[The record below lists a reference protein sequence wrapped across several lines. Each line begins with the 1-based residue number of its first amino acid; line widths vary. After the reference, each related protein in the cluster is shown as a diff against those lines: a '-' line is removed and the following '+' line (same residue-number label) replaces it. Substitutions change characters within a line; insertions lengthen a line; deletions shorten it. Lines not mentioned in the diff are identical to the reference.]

1 MIIHLLSF
9 IKNCNNGIPIY
20 LILAI
25 QNLISSLHTTNMN
38 KIPFLVLFLLPCL
51 SLAQSKKD
59 LQSEI
64 DSLEAK
70 NMQIMLRLNTSEE
83 RQKSLENELKNI
95 QITLTNTTTTMSLV
109 TKTNLD
115 LEAQVK
121 SQALLVQKLMAQNDS
136 LLRAFT
142 ANGAEEKFVTNPKN
156 ETDSI
161 IYVIQNYYKAK
172 KWEDRLQYVINAD
185 KVKPLMA
192 DAYKDEFKSR
202 AYEKANINV
211 PGSGYQKGKTFKV
224 FINSEPIYLIK
235 TENGFKLDWE
245 ATHGYNEKTIAAFDS
260 EKSGNVHIL
269 RTRIGLGRSCSYEY
283 YGFNKGSHI
292 CFIGD
297 FTGEAFM
304 SLSNPQATELKKLL
318 EDGKWH
324 QVIVEMQ
331 YKTFNT
337 EYESRQFPFVTKFIK
352 AGWDQ

>member
-1 MIIHLLSF
+1 
-9 IKNCNNGIPIY
+9 
-20 LILAI
+20 
-25 QNLISSLHTTNMN
+25 MN
-38 KIPFLVLFLLPCL
+38 KIPVLFLFLLPCAA
-51 SLAQSKKD
+51 LAQSKKD

-70 NMQIMLRLNTSEE
+70 NKQIVLRLNTSEE
-83 RQKSLENELKNI
+83 KQKSLENELKNI
-95 QITLTNTTTTMSLV
+95 QITFSNISTTMSLV

-121 SQALLVQKLMAQNDS
+121 SQALQVQKLMAQNDS

-172 KWEDRLQYVINAD
+172 KWEDRLEYVINAD
-185 KVKPLMA
+185 KAKPLMA

-224 FINSEPIYLIK
+224 FINSEIAYLVK

-245 ATHGYNEKTIAAFDS
+245 ATHGYNEKTLATFNT
-260 EKSGNVHIL
+260 EKSGNAAVFRAWLSLNSSYWDDFGINKSSYLSL
-269 RTRIGLGRSCSYEY
+269 RSDFDGIGTY
-283 YGFNKGSHI
+283 I
-292 CFIGD
+292 
-297 FTGEAFM
+297 
-304 SLSNPQATELKKLL
+304 SLTNSKAAELKKLL
-318 EDGKWH
+318 EDGKDH
-324 QVIVEMQ
+324 QVIVEVQ
-331 YKTFNT
+331 FKTFTANYGT
-337 EYESRQFPFVTKFIK
+337 SYEIPIITKFIK
-352 AGWDQ
+352 AGWDK